1 LTAQGSHTLDSGLR
15 DSSTG
20 FLARSAASCG
30 YLAAGFLSFLLP
42 LALYLLVRRNS
53 GFLRTHLAQAANAA
67 ITTALYGLC
76 AAIIGGLLAL
86 DSVYLGLR
94 VAITGAMF
102 AWLVTL
108 GYLTAAAIAAGRGRF
123 YPIPACLCADLL
135 PPEAGGRSPSRSP
148 GRSRSRSRS
157 R

>member
-1 LTAQGSHTLDSGLR
+1 MGSVLTAQGSHALDSGLR
-15 DSSTG
+15 DSSAG
-20 FLARSAASCG
+20 FLARSAAICG
-30 YLAAGFLSFLLP
+30 YLAAGLISFLPP
-42 LALYLLVRRNS
+42 LAIYLLVRRNS
-53 GFLRTHLAQAANAA
+53 GFLRTHLAQAVNSA

-108 GYLTAAAIAAGRGRF
+108 GYLAAAAIAAGRGRF
-123 YPIPACLCADLL
+123 YPIPACLCAALL
-135 PPEAGGRSPSRSP
+135 KPRTAVQDR
-148 GRSRSRSRS
+148 
-157 R
+157 

>member
-1 LTAQGSHTLDSGLR
+1 MTAQGSHALDSGFR
-15 DSSTG
+15 DASTG
-20 FLARSAASCG
+20 FLARACAICG
-30 YLAAGFLSFLLP
+30 YLAAGCISFLPP
-42 LALYLLVRRNS
+42 LTIYLLVRRNS

-67 ITTALYGLC
+67 ITTALYALC

-94 VAITGAMF
+94 VALTGAMF

-123 YPIPACLCADLL
+123 YPIPACLCAALL
-135 PPEAGGRSPSRSP
+135 KPKTAAQDR
-148 GRSRSRSRS
+148 
-157 R
+157 